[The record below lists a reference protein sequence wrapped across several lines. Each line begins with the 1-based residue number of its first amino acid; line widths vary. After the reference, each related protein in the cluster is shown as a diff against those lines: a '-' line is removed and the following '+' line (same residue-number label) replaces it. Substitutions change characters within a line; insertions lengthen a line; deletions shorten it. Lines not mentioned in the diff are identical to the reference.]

1 MNFEFINCIVNYFCS
16 IFSQIACVWH
26 VWLYITTLLWSL
38 PFFSVF
44 LMNFTY
50 CTYITLSS
58 SKVSRELWKSAIVST
73 KVHLS
78 STKFL
83 WLHRL
88 LAKWCDVAL
97 RPWRSKCSNATDMA
111 HLKGSEKPFRP
122 AGIIWGEKTIKLR
135 VMQFVSS
142 SRRVHP
148 SFSSLLP
155 SLALMVSCNLSTHVA
170 SLSLVLIFI

>member
-1 MNFEFINCIVNYFCS
+1 MKSEFINIVVNYFCS
-16 IFSQIACVWH
+16 VFYWSCMCVVVCVIVCH
-26 VWLYITTLLWSL
+26 CPPIVP
-38 PFFSVF
+38 PFFLFYWTLCVQQRSHQKYPE
-44 LMNFTY
+44 NFG
-50 CTYITLSS
+50 
-58 SKVSRELWKSAIVST
+58 KAILRGT
-73 KVHLS
+73 KVHSS

-88 LAKWCDVAL
+88 LAQRRDVAL
-97 RPWRSKCSNATDMA
+97 RPWRSKCSGATDTV

-122 AGIIWGEKTIKLR
+122 VGIIWGEKNIKLK

-155 SLALMVSCNLSTHVA
+155 LFALIISCNLSTPCA

>member
-1 MNFEFINCIVNYFCS
+1 MNFEFINCVVNYFSS
-16 IFSQIACVWH
+16 IVSQIMCVWH
-26 VWLYITTLLWSL
+26 VWPYITTLLWSL
-38 PFFSVF
+38 LFSCF
-44 LMNFTY
+44 SDEL
-50 CTYITLSS
+50 YILYVHTTLSS
-58 SKVSRELWKSAIVST
+58 SKVSRELWKICIVRT

-97 RPWRSKCSNATDMA
+97 RPWRSKCSNATDMM

-122 AGIIWGEKTIKLR
+122 AGIIWGEKTIKLK

-155 SLALMVSCNLSTHVA
+155 LLALMVSCNLSTLHV
-170 SLSLVLIFI
+170 LPFPLF